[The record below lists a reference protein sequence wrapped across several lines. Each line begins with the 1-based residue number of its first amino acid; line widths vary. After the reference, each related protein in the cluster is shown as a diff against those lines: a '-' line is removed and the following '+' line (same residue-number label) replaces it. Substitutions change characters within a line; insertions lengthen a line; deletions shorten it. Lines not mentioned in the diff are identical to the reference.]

1 MYDHI
6 ASVQQRWDTYLG
18 EASACWVAV
27 DYGKAYDFV
36 SHPMMAAL
44 FRFICIL
51 DPWIRVL
58 CQILL
63 PSSDIR

>member
-6 ASVQQRWDTYLG
+6 ASIQQCWDTDPG
-18 EASACWVAV
+18 KAWACWVAV
-27 DYGKAYDFV
+27 DYSQAYDSV

-44 FRFICIL
+44 FRFIRIP

-58 CQILL
+58 C
-63 PSSDIR
+63 